1 MGLSETAA
9 QILSNPMPPQKTK
22 YGSPGIAFG
31 NEVEVLDLQGR
42 EVPRNTEGEIAVRG
56 DNVMREYL
64 NAPAEDGGGFSED
77 GWFLTGDLGR
87 MDEEGF
93 VFVTGRRKELIIKGG
108 ENIAPA

>member
-1 MGLSETAA
+1 M
-9 QILSNPMPPQKTK
+9 
-22 YGSPGIAFG
+22 
-31 NEVEVLDLQGR
+31 LDLQGR

-64 NAPAEDGGGFSED
+64 NAPAETAAVFSED

-93 VFVTGRRKELIIKGG
+93 VFVTGSSQRINHQRRREHR
-108 ENIAPA
+108 PA